1 MYIDFSVF
9 ILYILEEGGNM
20 FLGLC
25 FDAVCLLIYFTLF
38 EGLWTL
44 TDEEAYGVGVPF

>member
-1 MYIDFSVF
+1 
-9 ILYILEEGGNM
+9 M

-25 FDAVCLLIYFTLF
+25 FDAVCLLIYFTLL

-44 TDEEAYGVGVPF
+44 TDEEAYGAVSTILIKE